1 VLSIPMRLVIRM
13 VVRSLG
19 GRIWK
24 FEMSMCVN
32 DMEKGAIVN
41 LHVEYLSMFVYA

>member
-1 VLSIPMRLVIRM
+1 VVSCWLFPPMRLFIRM

-32 DMEKGAIVN
+32 DMEKGASSE
-41 LHVEYLSMFVYA
+41 LA